1 MNERPHSLS
10 VAPPGSDS
18 QSFMRSETGHPWSRR
33 DMAPMTRPAL
43 IVLVVACLVLN
54 KTLQDGVVAS
64 NSLQVA
70 AFSPAET
77 SIVGFRVVPR
87 QKRSLAALCA
97 AALAPIDVDESP
109 YRASPEETSRDALVD
124 EAPRPSPHLINP
136 STTKLPRCL
145 NGVAARDG
153 PLNEAVAHLLAVA
166 SDDSSPFFLETAS
179 DLIKIGAVWARM
191 ETLDE
196 EDLLAQYDD
205 DNVGSGAMSGNS
217 RMMFADVGGSLQRR
231 ASAKDDEL
239 DQYIDLM
246 SKQRYRRILS
256 PSWVEAGTDIRVYP
270 EPRRFLAACQEFED
284 RASSLLLYEDTTFLV
299 VDKPPMLP
307 TQPDSSNYNECLPG
321 CAANAYGPFTT
332 MSNEVV
338 NRPLLCHRVDTC
350 VGGCVV
356 LSKDRNGQRVFHQLQ
371 QDRKL
376 RKVYLAVTTQP
387 VPVGVHVHWMWAD
400 QSARGKSGGPP
411 CQLISHSPP
420 ESRRKARQFWSRC
433 VLEVTKC
440 DPIKISPGYAGVD
453 YSQQH
458 YQSTIRLVT
467 GRKHQ
472 VRAQLSSLGA
482 PIILDTMYTPMS
494 GMTLDGLSSGDKDI
508 EAAMDA
514 ALASCRAPSQPIGL
528 QAHAILFGGIKAKAR
543 PPWWQQ
549 PASV

>member
-1 MNERPHSLS
+1 MRRP
-10 VAPPGSDS
+10 P
-18 QSFMRSETGHPWSRR
+18 
-33 DMAPMTRPAL
+33 L
-43 IVLVVACLVLN
+43 IVLVVAWLVLN
-54 KTLQDGVVAS
+54 QTLQDGVVVT
-64 NSLQVA
+64 NCLQVA

-77 SIVGFRVVPR
+77 SIVGFRDVPR
-87 QKRSLAALCA
+87 QKQSLPASLA
-97 AALAPIDVDESP
+97 PNDVDEAA
-109 YRASPEETSRDALVD
+109 YRASPEGTARDELFDQA
-124 EAPRPSPHLINP
+124 RRSSSHLTNP

-153 PLNEAVAHLLAVA
+153 PLNEAVAHLLAIA

-179 DLIKIGAVWARM
+179 ELIKIGAVWARM

-205 DNVGSGAMSGNS
+205 DDAGSGAMSGNS

-231 ASAKDDEL
+231 ASPKDDGVYEADGNEL
-239 DQYIDLM
+239 DLYIEQL

-307 TQPDSSNYNECLPG
+307 TQPDSSNYYECLPG

-356 LSKDRNGQRVFHQLQ
+356 LSKDRNGQRVFHRLQ

-440 DPIKISPGYAGVD
+440 DPIKISRGYAGVD

-482 PIILDTMYTPMS
+482 PIILDTMYAPMS
-494 GMTLDGLSSGDKDI
+494 GMTLDGLSGGDKDI

-514 ALASCRAPSQPIGL
+514 ALASCRAPSRPIGL